1 MFWLHIIILF
11 GTLILWAG
19 GKLGWIPYAKYMEKK
34 DYQRFLLILL
44 AGNLLGM
51 VLTWQ
56 YNKDRILTDD
66 SFLQRP
72 APGEGNDTKEFV
84 IEVDGQEL
92 KFSLKIPE
100 QVGEEEEEVKQEEEL
115 SEEEAL
121 LAAVQEAVNERN
133 EGNEESDKYYLP
145 SQVNGSHIQWSYP
158 VDHGGMIF
166 VSLAALGGILLIA
179 SRESRRNEKENKRKE
194 QMIRDYPD
202 LVTKLCL
209 LVQAGMTMRRAFGKI
224 ALDYRKKLQEKGEV
238 RYAYEEMLTVYYEMQ
253 SGVMEAQAYED
264 FGHRCDQV
272 KYRTLSTLLC
282 QNLKKGSRNLIEM
295 LEQESVEAFEDRKRQ
310 ARIQGDAAATKLL
323 FPMILMLG
331 IVLII
336 IMVPAFLSFY

>member
-1 MFWLHIIILF
+1 MLWLHIIILI

-19 GKLGWIPYAKYMEKK
+19 GALGWIPYAKYAEKK
-34 DYQRFLLILL
+34 DFQRFILILL

-56 YNKDRILTDD
+56 YNRDRILSDD
-66 SFLQRP
+66 SYLLRP

-92 KFSLKIPE
+92 AFSLKIPE
-100 QVGEEEEEVKQEEEL
+100 QPGEAEEEEQQEEVL

-121 LAAVQEAVNERN
+121 LQAVQEAVNERN
-133 EGNEESDKYYLP
+133 EDSEETEKYYLP
-145 SQVNGSHIQWSYP
+145 SRVNGSHIQWSYP
-158 VDHGGMIF
+158 ADHSGMMM

-179 SRESRRNEKENKRKE
+179 SRESRKKEKEKKRKE
-194 QMIRDYPD
+194 QMVRDYPN

-224 ALDYRKKLQEKGEV
+224 ALDYRKKFQEDGQE
-238 RYAYEEMLTVYYEMQ
+238 RYAYEEMLTAYYEMQ

-264 FGHRCDQV
+264 FGRRCDEV
-272 KYRTLSTLLC
+272 KYRTLSTLMS

-310 ARIQGDAAATKLL
+310 ARIQGEAAATKLL
-323 FPMILMLG
+323 FPMILMLV

-336 IMVPAFLSFY
+336 IMVPAFLSF